1 MKWNQNSF
9 VPYFILLLNPYYRV
23 CRVQSCVARNFR
35 LGTSRGT
42 RENIRSSLSPS
53 LSPPL
58 QIFFIPI
65 RRGGKWRRRYS
76 RRKSRRRGSWM
87 LKREQKPQ
95 QGFGYN
101 IFATAEPR
109 YYNRNAYRFLRR
121 MRASLVNV
129 HPAYER
135 TEVTR
140 GGNKGRKKNRP
151 KRGGGVGGRNLSA
164 IADISLVREP
174 DVKWGIIPG
183 VEVRRGGGCVTV
195 QTRKR
200 AKIPVPRIEPFFPR
214 TGNEWLRLIRERIF
228 SSYKTRYY
236 FLATFF

>member
-1 MKWNQNSF
+1 M
-9 VPYFILLLNPYYRV
+9 P
-23 CRVQSCVARNFR
+23 
-35 LGTSRGT
+35 
-42 RENIRSSLSPS
+42 
-53 LSPPL
+53 
-58 QIFFIPI
+58 
-65 RRGGKWRRRYS
+65 
-76 RRKSRRRGSWM
+76 
-87 LKREQKPQ
+87 KREQKPQ

-183 VEVRRGGGCVTV
+183 IGGEKGRGL
-195 QTRKR
+195 RNR
-200 AKIPVPRIEPFFPR
+200 ANEETCEDSGASNR
-214 TGNEWLRLIRERIF
+214 TFLSSNRERMVAF
-228 SSYKTRYY
+228 N
-236 FLATFF
+236 

>member
-1 MKWNQNSF
+1 MPRSIVRRAKLSTWNIAGDARKYSF
-9 VPYFILLLNPYYRV
+9 L
-23 CRVQSCVARNFR
+23 
-35 LGTSRGT
+35 
-42 RENIRSSLSPS
+42 SLSPS

-87 LKREQKPQ
+87 PKREQKPQ

-214 TGNEWLRLIRERIF
+214 TGNEWLCLIRERIL
-228 SSYKTRYY
+228 SSCRFIYIYKTRYY